1 MSAGEGY
8 SSRIA
13 DASNSFELTP
23 VWSDFDGDG
32 HLDLFLANDA
42 ARNYL
47 YQNDGSG
54 HFTDI
59 AFASGVASVRMGAK
73 QANMGVALGDCL
85 NTGRFSIVVTHFS
98 DEYAALYRNDG
109 NMSFTD
115 VSYKSGIAPSTAL
128 HAG

>member
-1 MSAGEGY
+1 VSAGEGY

-13 DASNSFELTP
+13 DSSNSFGLTP

-42 ARNYL
+42 GRNCL

-59 AFASGVASVRMGAK
+59 GFASGVASVRMG
-73 QANMGVALGDCL
+73 
-85 NTGRFSIVVTHFS
+85 
-98 DEYAALYRNDG
+98 RNRPTWA
-109 NMSFTD
+109 SRSAT
-115 VSYKSGIAPSTAL
+115 V
-128 HAG
+128 